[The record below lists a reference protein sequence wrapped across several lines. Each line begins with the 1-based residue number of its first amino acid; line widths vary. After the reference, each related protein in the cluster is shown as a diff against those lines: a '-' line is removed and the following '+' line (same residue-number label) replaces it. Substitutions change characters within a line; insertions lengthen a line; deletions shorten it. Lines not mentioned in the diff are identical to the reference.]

1 MSKVTKELIE
11 HYAHL
16 AKFTLQS
23 NTELQY
29 IMKEIELL
37 DEKANR
43 LNTVNTENVEPTY
56 FGNTVYT
63 ELNEDDEKLVKNVDE
78 PRLEYIDAPM
88 LSEIGEEKDDRL

>member
-43 LNTVNTENVEPTY
+43 LNEINTEGVEPTY
-56 FGNTVYT
+56 FGNNVYT
-63 ELNEDDEKLVKNVDE
+63 ELSEDDEKLVKNVDE

-88 LSEIGEEKDDRL
+88 LSEISEEKEDRF